1 MKSENELIE
10 CTSYVSH
17 TMNVCV
23 GSHVVRDLAL
33 FVHFSARGIPHT
45 IYTHMIMC
53 AYILMFPDEDIKL
66 ARLNKIF
73 DLVAT

>member
-1 MKSENELIE
+1 MD
-10 CTSYVSH
+10 
-17 TMNVCV
+17 VCV
-23 GSHVVRDLAL
+23 FSHVVRDLAL

-45 IYTHMIMC
+45 IYTHMFMC